1 MRALRG
7 ISYALPVLAVLWMA
21 GTSVLWASDECP
33 ARPVAVRGDSLSPL
47 LLDGMRVMMKPA
59 SCAGA
64 VRRNDLVIFRTGAL
78 KQPVIKIARGLPGD
92 RFAVDADG
100 FIVIN
105 DAVLRNSAGVAYL
118 LPVLQRTMLRGY
130 QEAYSGVIP
139 ADTYLLLGDGTQSV
153 IDSVRLGLLHAKDFV
168 MVGAYE

>member
-78 KQPVIKIARGLPGD
+78 KQPVIKIARGLPG
-92 RFAVDADG
+92 RG
-100 FIVIN
+100 IVSRLMLT
-105 DAVLRNSAGVAYL
+105 AL
-118 LPVLQRTMLRGY
+118 LSSMMLFFGTARALPISCPY
-130 QEAYSGVIP
+130 CNERCCVVIRRP
-139 ADTYLLLGDGTQSV
+139 IAALYRQ
-153 IDSVRLGLLHAKDFV
+153 IPIFCWV
-168 MVGAYE
+168 MVHKA